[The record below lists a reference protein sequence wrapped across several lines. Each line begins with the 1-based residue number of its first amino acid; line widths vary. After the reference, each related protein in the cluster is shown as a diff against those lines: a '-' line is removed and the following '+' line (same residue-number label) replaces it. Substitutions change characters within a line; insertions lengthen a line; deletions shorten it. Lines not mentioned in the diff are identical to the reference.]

1 MRFSKTENRNL
12 SRKRYTNEFKKEAV
26 RYLVI
31 EGESVASASKRL
43 GVSSNQLYKWKGLYL
58 GECSSDSNAKPDFK
72 EVVAENERLRKE
84 LRRAER
90 ANEFLKKRWATSRR
104 TSYEIPAN

>member
-1 MRFSKTENRNL
+1 MDTRFSKTEN
-12 SRKRYTNEFKKEAV
+12 RKRYTNEFKKEAV

-31 EGESVASASKRL
+31 EGESVASASRRL
-43 GVSSNQLYKWKGLYL
+43 GVSSNQLYKWKKLYL
-58 GECSSDSNAKPDFK
+58 DECSVDSKAKPDFK

-90 ANEFLKKRWATSRR
+90 ANEFLKKTVGYFAKDGL
-104 TSYEIPAN
+104 